1 MPETYSPSV
10 RVRRISRALRGWRE
24 AHGAQSGAVAKRAG
38 WSAAK
43 QSRLETGG
51 QAISP
56 SDVMTLALLY
66 EVSEEERKQVFNAA
80 LAAQEKGWWEEL
92 AKGALTD
99 DVYDYVELESEAAE
113 LKTFKID
120 LVHGLFQTEAY
131 VEALLRAFRPAPAEE
146 IIRQQIRA
154 RVQRQARLIGAR
166 PIKVEMVLTEGALRV
181 EVGGPAV
188 MRGQLARLLELAD
201 LAHVGIRVLPAAAGA
216 YPAMGL
222 GFNILS
228 FAGDTAEVGYVEV
241 LNRGLYLEEPQD
253 VGPYKVGFEAMR
265 ELALDEE
272 ESARLIA
279 EVMAAM
285 K

>member
-1 MPETYSPSV
+1 M
-10 RVRRISRALRGWRE
+10 RRIARALRGWRE
-24 AHGAQSGAVAKRAG
+24 AHGAKSGVIAKRAG

-56 SDVMTLALLY
+56 SDVMTLALLF
-66 EVSEEERKQVFNAA
+66 EVGEAERNRVFNAA
-80 LAAQEKGWWEEL
+80 LAAQQKGWWEEL
-92 AKGALTD
+92 TKGSLTD

-113 LKTFKID
+113 LRTFKID

-131 VEALLRAFRPAPAEE
+131 VEALLRAFRPAQAEE
-146 IIRQQIRA
+146 IVRQQIRA
-154 RVQRQARLIGAR
+154 RMHRQARLVGAG

-188 MRGQLARLLELAD
+188 MRGQLARLLELAELD
-201 LAHVGIRVLPAAAGA
+201 HVRIRVLPAAAGA
-216 YPAMGL
+216 YPAMGF
-222 GFNILS
+222 GFNLLS
-228 FAGDTAEVGYVEV
+228 FAGDVAEVGYVEV

-253 VGPYKVGFEAMR
+253 VGPYKVSFEAMR